1 MYSNSLLKRLQNLE
15 YAGIVTNAD
24 AVGQV
29 GSIALGDMIKLY
41 LRIVDENIITEA
53 KFKAFGGVY
62 TLVGCDL
69 LCDLLINT
77 SLETALTIKGEDII
91 TALGDLPKSK
101 LHVADLIQLAVVDA
115 IDDYRKKLAKLKSN
129 QEK

>member
-1 MYSNSLLKRLQNLE
+1 MQNLE

-29 GSIALGDMIKLY
+29 GSVALGDMIKLY
-41 LRIVDENIITEA
+41 LRIVDEKVITEA

-62 TLVGCDL
+62 TLVACDV

-77 SLETALTIKGEDII
+77 SIETALTIKGEDIVN
-91 TALGDLPKSK
+91 ALGGLPKNK
-101 LHVADLIQLAVVDA
+101 LHVADLVQLLVVDA
-115 IDDYRKKLAKLKSN
+115 IDDYRKKLAKAKAN

>member
-1 MYSNSLLKRLQNLE
+1 MYSKSILNRLQNLE

-29 GSIALGDMIKLY
+29 GSVALGDMIKLY
-41 LRIVDENIITEA
+41 LRIVENVITEV
-53 KFKAFGGVY
+53 KFKAYGGVY
-62 TLVGCDL
+62 TLVACDL
-69 LCDLLINT
+69 LCELLINT
-77 SLETALTIKGEDII
+77 SLETALTIKGEDIV

-101 LHVADLIQLAVVDA
+101 LHIADLVQLAVVDA
-115 IDDYRKKLAKLKSN
+115 IDDYRKKLAKIKSN

>member
-1 MYSNSLLKRLQNLE
+1 MYNKSLLERMQNLE

-29 GSIALGDMIKLY
+29 GSVALGDMIKLY
-41 LRIVDENIITEA
+41 LRIVDEKVITEA

-62 TLVGCDL
+62 TLVACDV

-77 SLETALTIKGEDII
+77 SIETALTIKGEDIVN
-91 TALGDLPKSK
+91 ALGGLPKNK
-101 LHVADLIQLAVVDA
+101 LHVADLVQLLVVDA
-115 IDDYRKKLAKLKSN
+115 IDDYRKKLAKAKAN